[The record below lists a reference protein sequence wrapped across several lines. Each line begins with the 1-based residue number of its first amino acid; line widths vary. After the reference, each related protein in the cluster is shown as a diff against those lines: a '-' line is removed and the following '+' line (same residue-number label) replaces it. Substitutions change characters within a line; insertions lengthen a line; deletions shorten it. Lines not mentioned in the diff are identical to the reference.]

1 MHTFIQF
8 LFWIF
13 SGWLVLYGVMKF
25 YPQYAVQLPKLLYSF
40 LYLLTQW
47 FFWDI
52 IIDML
57 LSIKKS
63 KWTKLC
69 LREFFS

>member
-8 LFWIF
+8 FFWIF

-47 FFWDI
+47 LFWDI
-52 IIDML
+52 IIDMPFCQ
-57 LSIKKS
+57 S
-63 KWTKLC
+63 KNQN
-69 LREFFS
+69 EPSFA